1 MEKKKRKYVYNKEK
15 QMEANKRYLE
25 NHPEA
30 KEKTKKYKAKSGA
43 KKYINEFATK
53 DELEELLKNIQEILK
68 KTVKNA

>member
-25 NHPEA
+25 NHPET

-68 KTVKNA
+68 KL

>member
-30 KEKTKKYKAKSGA
+30 KERRKISNYKSNTKTFIKKY
-43 KKYINEFATK
+43 ATK
-53 DELEELLKNIQEILK
+53 ENLIELRNLIEEILK
-68 KTVKNA
+68 EF

>member
-1 MEKKKRKYVYNKEK
+1 
-15 QMEANKRYLE
+15 MEANKRYLE

-68 KTVKNA
+68 KL

>member
-1 MEKKKRKYVYNKEK
+1 MQKQKKRKGYNNIFD

-68 KTVKNA
+68 KL

>member
-1 MEKKKRKYVYNKEK
+1 MEKKKRKYVYNQEK

-68 KTVKNA
+68 KL